1 MKIRSITAFV
11 NPSWPLKTGI
21 LEQAGGF
28 IARAR
33 RVYEQAGYEV
43 QTVRLAL
50 PPFPFLLHGNAGISS
65 ESKNY
70 HPLVEMAQAVEHAAG
85 PLGFSYI
92 SLGPALPEN
101 LADYAL
107 IPEALAATQNIFFGG
122 MLTVESGVNLEAVR
136 ACAQVI
142 HRTAPL
148 SPDGFTNLRFAALAN
163 VPPGAPFLPAAY
175 HAGDEP
181 AFALATEAAD
191 LAVDAFSEAVS
202 LQAARAT
209 LVESVETHAQKLSQV
224 AEEMAAQTGFRFG
237 GLDFSLAPFPD
248 QVHSIGAAMER
259 IGVPAVGLHGSLAAA
274 AILAETLDQARFRRV
289 GFCGLFM
296 PALEDAVLA
305 LRAEEG
311 CLTVKDLLLYSAVCG
326 TGLDTIPVPGDT
338 SPEALA
344 AVLLDLAVLAQRLDK
359 PLTVRL
365 LPVPGKAIGDK
376 TGFDFAFFAN
386 SRVLA
391 LEAQPLQRFLAGNEI
406 IRMQPRKPR

>member
-1 MKIRSITAFV
+1 MKIRSITVFV
-11 NPSWPLKTGI
+11 NPSWPLKTEI

-33 RVYEQAGYEV
+33 SVYEQAGYEV

-50 PPFPFLLHGNAGISS
+50 PPFPVLLGGNAGFSS
-65 ESKNY
+65 ESKK
-70 HPLVEMAQAVEHAAG
+70 HPPLVEMAQAVEQTAG
-85 PLGFSYI
+85 PLGFSYL

-101 LADYAL
+101 LSDYAL
-107 IPEALAATQNIFFGG
+107 IPEALAATQNVFFGG
-122 MLTVESGVNLEAVR
+122 MLTVEGGVSLEAVR

-175 HAGDEP
+175 HTGEEP

-191 LAVDAFSEAVS
+191 LAVDAFSGAAS
-202 LQAARAT
+202 LQAARSR
-209 LVESVETHAQKLSQV
+209 LVDSIEAHAQKLSRV
-224 AEEMAAQTGFRFG
+224 GEELAAQAGFRFG

-248 QVHSIGAAMER
+248 QAHSIGAAMER

-274 AILAETLDQARFRRV
+274 AILAETLDQARFQRA

-296 PALEDAVLA
+296 PALEDSVLA

-311 CLTVKDLLLYSAVCG
+311 CLAVKDLLLYSAVCG

-365 LPVPGKAIGDK
+365 LPVPGKVAGDR

-391 LEAQPLQRFLAGNEI
+391 LEAQPLQRFLAGDEI
-406 IRMQPRKPR
+406 IRMRPRQPR

>member
-1 MKIRSITAFV
+1 
-11 NPSWPLKTGI
+11 
-21 LEQAGGF
+21 
-28 IARAR
+28 
-33 RVYEQAGYEV
+33 V
-43 QTVRLAL
+43 Q
-50 PPFPFLLHGNAGISS
+50 
-65 ESKNY
+65 
-70 HPLVEMAQAVEHAAG
+70 
-85 PLGFSYI
+85 
-92 SLGPALPEN
+92 
-101 LADYAL
+101 
-107 IPEALAATQNIFFGG
+107 
-122 MLTVESGVNLEAVR
+122 

-163 VPPGAPFLPAAY
+163 VPPGSPFLPAAY
-175 HAGDEP
+175 HAGDGP

-191 LAVDAFSEAVS
+191 LAVEAFSGATS
-202 LQAARAT
+202 LQAARAS
-209 LVESVETHAQKLSQV
+209 LVDLIETHAQKLSRV
-224 AEEMAAQTGFRFG
+224 GEELAAQAGFRFG

-248 QVHSIGAAMER
+248 QAHSIGAAMER

-274 AILAETLDQARFRRV
+274 AILAETLDQARFLRA
-289 GFCGLFM
+289 GFCGLFL
-296 PALEDAVLA
+296 PDLEDSVLA

-311 CLTVKDLLLYSAVCG
+311 YLTVKDLLLYSAVCG

-365 LPVPGKAIGDK
+365 LPVPGKAAGDK

-391 LEAQPLQRFLAGNEI
+391 LEAQPLQRFLAGDET
-406 IRMQPRKPR
+406 IRMRPRQP